1 MRVAA
6 SRPEQRVQPASA
18 LSGRPCD
25 PVPTNGRSEADAALG
40 VLLSKAV
47 AEHAPD
53 VVDLDVHPIEP
64 FGKTVSIFPKRS
76 LAPRRV
82 LRGAPRSGGLRCK
95 GLSQLEYGVL
105 AQCFVHPI
113 AG

>member
-25 PVPTNGRSEADAALG
+25 PVPTNGRSEVDAALG

-47 AEHAPD
+47 AEHGPD
-53 VVDLDVHPIEP
+53 VVDLDVHPIET
-64 FGKTVSIFPKRS
+64 FGKTVSVSPKRS
-76 LAPRRV
+76 LAPRPVV
-82 LRGAPRSGGLRCK
+82 LGAP
-95 GLSQLEYGVL
+95 LSDDLYFTSFLQLDHCVVESR
-105 AQCFVHPI
+105 FV
-113 AG
+113 